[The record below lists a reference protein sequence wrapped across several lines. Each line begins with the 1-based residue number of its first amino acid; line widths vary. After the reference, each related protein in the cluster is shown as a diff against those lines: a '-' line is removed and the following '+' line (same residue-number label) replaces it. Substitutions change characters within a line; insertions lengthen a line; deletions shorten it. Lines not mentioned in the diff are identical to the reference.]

1 MQLYGNERLILREMM
16 PHVKENSDCSQSNQN
31 VLLDTSPNNSSQDLS
46 GRFSCNGKKVTLK
59 LRSDD
64 KFLVVEKQS
73 GGKLLPLF
81 LTSYSQDEELI
92 SIENIVLIRGKDSF
106 RLSKTASY
114 QTFTSTKNAL
124 KPTTNVS
131 KDWRRWNKT
140 LTTKPSH
147 RSENLPSD
155 HIDDQEN
162 FVRPINFES
171 PIDQKCSAGIII
183 NYIKKASDNTWKIK
197 KLSFHHPDH
206 QVVAVWRDRLEQAVL
221 KCSVDR
227 PKKLLIFVNP
237 FGGRGKAKNI
247 FDSKVA
253 PLLRLCGVRFD
264 VIITE
269 RANHASEIL
278 QECNL
283 EGVDGVVS
291 VGGDG
296 MFSEIFTGMLLR
308 NTMMK
313 NGNIHELRKGKI
325 RVGMIP
331 AGESNTKWNA
341 K

>member
-1 MQLYGNERLILREMM
+1 M
-16 PHVKENSDCSQSNQN
+16 PQVKENSDCSQSNQII
-31 VLLDTSPNNSSQDLS
+31 LLDTSQNNSSQDLS
-46 GRFSCNGKKVTLK
+46 GRFSCKGKKVTLK
-59 LRSDD
+59 LVSDD
-64 KFLVVEKQS
+64 KSLVLEKGS
-73 GGKLLPLF
+73 GGKLLTLF
-81 LTSYSQDEELI
+81 LTTSCQDKELI

-131 KDWRRWNKT
+131 NDWRSWNKT
-140 LTTKPSH
+140 LITKPLH
-147 RSENLPSD
+147 RSETFPSD
-155 HIDDQEN
+155 PIVDQEK
-162 FVRPINFES
+162 FVEQIEFES

-183 NYIKKASDNTWKIK
+183 NYIKKASDNTWRIK

-206 QVVAVWRDRLEQAVL
+206 QVVAIWKDRLEQAVL

-237 FGGRGKAKNI
+237 FGGRCKAKNI

-253 PLLRLCGVRFD
+253 PLFRLCGVRFD
-264 VIITE
+264 VVITE
-269 RANHASEIL
+269 RANHASEML

-308 NTMMK
+308 NTIIK

-331 AGESNTKWNA
+331 AGESNT
-341 K
+341 

>member
-114 QTFTSTKNAL
+114 QTFTSNKDAL

-131 KDWRRWNKT
+131 NDWRRWNKT
-140 LTTKPSH
+140 LTAKPLH
-147 RSENLPSD
+147 RGETFPINP
-155 HIDDQEN
+155 IDDKET
-162 FVRPINFES
+162 FVEPINS
-171 PIDQKCSAGIII
+171 IDQKCCPGIVI
-183 NYIKKASDNTWKIK
+183 NYIKKASDSTWRIK

-264 VIITE
+264 VVITE